1 MATWHRALFLLLPL
15 LLELTHARGLDVSGN
30 PTSPGQ
36 RPSPS
41 AQNSSIEHTDLPGL
55 SQQTQLFHAVL
66 GHDSQPFWVI
76 VVGQLLGSVI
86 RVRSDMWYAH
96 AGQCPLWRELT

>member
-1 MATWHRALFLLLPL
+1 MATWHICALFLLLPL

-36 RPSPS
+36 LLSPS
-41 AQNSSIEHTDLPGL
+41 AQNSSFEQTILPGL
-55 SQQTQLFHAVL
+55 SQQTQLVQAVF

-86 RVRSDMWYAH
+86 RVSR
-96 AGQCPLWRELT
+96 Q

>member
-1 MATWHRALFLLLPL
+1 MALFLLVPL

-36 RPSPS
+36 RLSPC
-41 AQNSSIEHTDLPGL
+41 AQSSSFEQADLPGL
-55 SQQTQLFHAVL
+55 SEQPQLFQAVF
-66 GHDSQPFWVI
+66 GRDSQPFWVI

-86 RVRSDMWYAH
+86 RVRLSYMWSAN
-96 AGQCPLWRELT
+96 AGQCPLQACSTAART